1 MTLPDH
7 PRAFAAFVAP
17 ARAQPALWRLVAGV
31 LVAAGAHLAVL
42 LVLAHAL
49 GALLPGQPG
58 PAAALAGGRTPA
70 GAVAVLASFA
80 GLGAGTVVAARLL
93 HGRRAG
99 SLFGRAPGVIA
110 GFVAGAAVVAAVWG
124 AVMLL
129 PPGLE
134 GARPAMP
141 VALWAAWL
149 PLALAAV
156 LVQTGAEEVLFR
168 GYIQSQ
174 LAARFRSPVAWALLP
189 SLLFGIVHLDSATH
203 GANAW
208 LVVAATGLFGL
219 AAADLTARTGAIGW
233 AWGLHF
239 ANNAVALLVLAPP
252 GPLDGLAL
260 WHTPF
265 LPQDVAAM
273 APRLALD
280 IASIAAVWGV
290 GRALTRG

>member
-7 PRAFAAFVAP
+7 SRAFAAFVAP
-17 ARAQPALWRLVAGV
+17 ARARPAPWRLAAGV
-31 LVAAGAHLAVL
+31 LIAAGTHLAAL

-49 GALLPGQPG
+49 GALLPGQPE
-58 PAAALAGGRTPA
+58 PAAALASGRTPA
-70 GAVAVLASFA
+70 GAVAVLMSFA
-80 GLGAGTVVAARLL
+80 GLAAGTLVAARLL
-93 HGRRAG
+93 HGRG
-99 SLFGRAPGVIA
+99 PSTLFGRGPRVIA
-110 GFVAGAAVVAAVWG
+110 GFVAGAAAVVAVWG
-124 AVMLL
+124 AAMLL

-134 GARPAMP
+134 GAQPAMP
-141 VALWAAWL
+141 AALWAAWL

-174 LAARFRSPVAWALLP
+174 LAARFRSPAVWALAP
-189 SLLFGIVHLDSATH
+189 SLLFGLVHLDTATH

-260 WHTPF
+260 WHTSYPA
-265 LPQDVAAM
+265 QDVAAM

-280 IASIAAVWGV
+280 IAGIAAVWGI